1 MFAGLFTLSK
11 TALLSAE
18 PFFLVGSRMLLAGL
32 LLVGY
37 ELIIRRRTYTLNR
50 KQLISL
56 FILGLFAFYITN
68 ASEVWGLQYMS
79 SAKACLIYSLS
90 PFVAAALA
98 FPLLKE
104 KLTSKKILGLCIG
117 FLGILPLLWV
127 ETGTSDIIKD
137 LILISWPDMAL
148 IIAVFSSAYGWIL
161 LKSVMKE
168 NQFSAIFANG
178 IAMLVGGLF
187 ALTHSYLSGESWTP
201 LPIVQNQWGLYIE
214 CTLWMTVISNIVCYN
229 LYGHLL
235 KKFSATFMAFAGLV
249 TPLFASLFGWF
260 FLDEMITWHFYVAM
274 IIFSAGL
281 TIFYL
286 EELPSFNIYQKANNL
301 TTTN

>member
-37 ELIIRRRTYTLNR
+37 ELIIRKRTYTLKR

-68 ASEVWGLQYMS
+68 TSEVWGLQYMS

-127 ETGTSDIIKD
+127 ETGTNDIIKD

-148 IIAVFSSAYGWIL
+148 ILAVFSSAYGWIL

-260 FLDEMITWHFYVAM
+260 FLDEIITWHFYVAM

-286 EELPSFNIYQKANNL
+286 EELPSFNIYQKTNNL